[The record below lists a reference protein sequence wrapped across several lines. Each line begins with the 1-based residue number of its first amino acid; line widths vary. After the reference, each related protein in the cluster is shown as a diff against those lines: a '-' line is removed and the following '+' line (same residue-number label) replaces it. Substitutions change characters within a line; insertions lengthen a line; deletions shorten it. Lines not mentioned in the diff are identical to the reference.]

1 LVDRKAALPSSI
13 PIDERL
19 RVIEIYASVQGE
31 STWAGLPCVF
41 VRLAGCNLRCTWC
54 DSTFTFTG
62 GEPQSIDDVVQ
73 AASDYGIELVEI
85 TGGEPLVH
93 RQVRPLVE
101 RLQKR
106 GHTVLVETS
115 GSRDIRMVPEGAH
128 VIMDLK
134 PPDSGE
140 VDANLWENLDYLR
153 PGDEIKFVLA
163 SRLDY
168 EWSRDVVQRHD
179 LASRMPVLFSPAH
192 GLVDPADLSDWL
204 VEDRLS
210 VRLQL
215 QMHKHI
221 WPADKRGV

>member
-1 LVDRKAALPSSI
+1 MASEI
-13 PIDERL
+13 TIEERL
-19 RVIEIYASVQGE
+19 RIIEVYASVQGE

-54 DSTFTFTG
+54 DSTYTFTG
-62 GEPQSIDDVVQ
+62 GEH
-73 AASDYGIELVEI
+73 ASVSEVLAQVAQYGIDLVEI

-93 RQVRPLVE
+93 RQVTVLIE
-101 RLQKR
+101 RLLDA
-106 GHTVLVETS
+106 GHSVLVETS

-140 VDANLWENLDYLR
+140 EAANLWDNLDHLR
-153 PGDEIKFVLA
+153 PLDEVKFVLA
-163 SRLDY
+163 SRRDY
-168 EWSRDVVQRHD
+168 EWSRDVVLRYG
-179 LASRMPVLFSPAH
+179 LMERVSVLFSPAH
-192 GLVDPADLSDWL
+192 GLLDPAALSEWL
-204 VEDRLS
+204 VDDRLG

-221 WPADKRGV
+221 WPPDARGV